1 MTAMKRTI
9 LLMATLLAVALPGL
23 RAAGTDDTW
32 PDGTP
37 IDAWFSDTTRI
48 DVKTLGRRYVVTKY
62 GVRKDSTLLQTEA
75 LQAVID
81 RAAAEGGGV
90 VVIPKGVFLSGSLFF
105 RPGTHLH
112 LEKGARLKGS
122 DAIKHFPLVDTRIE
136 GRTIKYFAALV
147 NADGIDGFTITG
159 PGTIDGNGRRYWEEF
174 WLRRAFNP
182 NCTNLDAMRPRL
194 VYLSNCRNVQVQDV
208 HLVNSPF
215 WTNHLYRCERVKY
228 IGCYIYAPHEP
239 AGASAPSSDAID
251 LDVCRDILVHGC
263 RISVNDDAVVV
274 KGGKG
279 TWADKNPDNG
289 PTSNVLIQ
297 QCIYGFVHA
306 CLTCGSESIH
316 DWNIVLRD
324 SRIDKAMRVL
334 YLKMRPDTP
343 QHYEHIRVE
352 RLTGNCD
359 EFMGIFPWTQFYQM
373 EDRPDMPL
381 SQAHDITVRDIRMKC
396 GRFFHVEPSD
406 KYHLHR
412 FHFEN
417 IDVEN
422 GGDFNPSWIE
432 GTTLRNVRVGGKEY

>member
-1 MTAMKRTI
+1 M
-9 LLMATLLAVALPGL
+9 
-23 RAAGTDDTW
+23 
-32 PDGTP
+32 
-37 IDAWFSDTTRI
+37 
-48 DVKTLGRRYVVTKY
+48 
-62 GVRKDSTLLQTEA
+62 
-75 LQAVID
+75 
-81 RAAAEGGGV
+81 
-90 VVIPKGVFLSGSLFF
+90 
-105 RPGTHLH
+105 
-112 LEKGARLKGS
+112 
-122 DAIKHFPLVDTRIE
+122 
-136 GRTIKYFAALV
+136 
-147 NADGIDGFTITG
+147 
-159 PGTIDGNGRRYWEEF
+159 
-174 WLRRAFNP
+174 
-182 NCTNLDAMRPRL
+182 
-194 VYLSNCRNVQVQDV
+194 
-208 HLVNSPF
+208 
-215 WTNHLYRCERVKY
+215 KY
-228 IGCYIYAPHEP
+228 IGCHIYAPHEP

-352 RLTGNCD
+352 RLTGNCN